1 MTDRAASPPA
11 RSGGSET
18 PAPARRRRRASA
30 DGTPGTYA
38 PAETRRALLESA
50 KLLFER
56 NGFAETTV
64 QEIVEHADLTKGAFY
79 HHFDCKEEMLR
90 QIHDEYIEYQV
101 ESVRALLESTDDP
114 VEQLRQLVFMSVRS
128 VSTHRP
134 HVAVF
139 LQERRYLT
147 GERFASVKDR
157 RDVVEGG
164 FVEVIRRGIEAG
176 VFRGTKSA
184 RVVAFGIIGMSAWV
198 HQWFDES
205 GRLTV
210 DDIAEIF
217 WSMVYDGLRTD

>member
-1 MTDRAASPPA
+1 MTDRAASTPA
-11 RSGGSET
+11 RSGGNGS
-18 PAPARRRRRASA
+18 APTRRRRRSNGN
-30 DGTPGTYA
+30 GTPGTYA

-50 KLLFER
+50 KQLFER

-101 ESVRALLESTDDP
+101 ESVRKVLESTDDP
-114 VEQLRQLVFMSVRS
+114 VEQLRQLVYLSVRS
-128 VSTHRP
+128 VSTHRS

-147 GERFASVKDR
+147 GERFASVKER

-164 FVEVIRRGIEAG
+164 FVDIIRRGIEAG
-176 VFRGTKSA
+176 VFRKTA
-184 RVVAFGIIGMSAWV
+184 APRVVAFGIIGMSAWV
-198 HQWFDES
+198 HQWYDDT